1 VFGNRFLGIRVRV
14 IIRVRVRV
22 RVQKVL
28 RKSFKISFFGNFP
41 LFFYMQSPLDRL
53 GG

>member
-1 VFGNRFLGIRVRV
+1 VFRNRFLGIRVRVRV

-28 RKSFKISFFGNFP
+28 RKCFKISFFWKIP
-41 LFFYMQSPLDRL
+41 MLFYRQSPLD
-53 GG
+53 